1 MVQDGNNHWLV
12 FSKNLSETRNVCFN
26 QCRNADESWLY
37 PLEVGRGVLDGALKY
52 TALAQYDQPWEIICF
67 KMQVG

>member
-1 MVQDGNNHWLV
+1 
-12 FSKNLSETRNVCFN
+12 VCFN